1 MIKSISKNLEDRFF
15 TGYLSEQHLGLSVRV
30 SAKTFKFE
38 NENPLLDIFIF
49 RYSTFNQTQY
59 IEFTY

>member
-30 SAKTFKFE
+30 SNTFKFE
-38 NENPLLDIFIF
+38 NENPLLNIFIF